1 MSCCNPTII
10 PFFHATST
18 TVSYGPS
25 MQLQYGNAPN
35 VTVSYWDGTQYV
47 AAGIMTQIKFNT
59 YPVTSITVD
68 HGGDNQTGIIRIG

>member
-10 PFFHATST
+10 PFFKVAST

-25 MQLQYGNAPN
+25 MQLQYGNVPN

-47 AAGIMTQIKFNT
+47 VAGIMTQVKFDT

-68 HGGDNQTGIIRIG
+68 HGGIATGLLKIG